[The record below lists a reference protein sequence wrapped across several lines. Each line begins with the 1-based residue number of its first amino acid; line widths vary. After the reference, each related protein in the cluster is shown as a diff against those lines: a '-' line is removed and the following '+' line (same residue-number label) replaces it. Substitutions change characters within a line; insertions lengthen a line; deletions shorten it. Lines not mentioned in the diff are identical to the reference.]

1 MKETK
6 ITEQTLDNAENNGR
20 VVVKGPGLSDKDIAM
35 FERKMANL
43 TTYLCDLAKKGNH
56 SDEVM
61 CMIQNGLMEVMDW
74 FIPIR

>member
-1 MKETK
+1 MKETEIK
-6 ITEQTLDNAENNGR
+6 EQTLENTRDDGC
-20 VVVKGPGLSDKDIAM
+20 VIVKVPGLSEKDIAM
-35 FERKMANL
+35 FERKMGNL

-61 CMIQNGLMEVMDW
+61 YMIQNGLMEVMDW